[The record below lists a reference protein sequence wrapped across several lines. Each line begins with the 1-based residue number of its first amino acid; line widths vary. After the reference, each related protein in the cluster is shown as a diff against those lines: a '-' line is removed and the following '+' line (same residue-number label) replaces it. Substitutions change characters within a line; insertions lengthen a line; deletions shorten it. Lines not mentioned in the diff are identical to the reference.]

1 MMARPITGEQLSSWR
16 AEAEALD
23 ALVERGN
30 DRRARMAVM
39 DVSVVLALLDEID
52 RLKEA
57 FVPRPL
63 QNSEGVGSIPHERL
77 SQWRSDAE
85 RWQEDPLDPRADVW
99 TACARLLAAID
110 ELERRRSASAAR

>member
-52 RLKEA
+52 RLNTSREVIAVALRCGAK
-57 FVPRPL
+57 
-63 QNSEGVGSIPHERL
+63 SK
-77 SQWRSDAE
+77 
-85 RWQEDPLDPRADVW
+85 
-99 TACARLLAAID
+99 
-110 ELERRRSASAAR
+110 